1 MKVNQMKYTV
11 EQINE
16 FGQYYKN
23 GHSLKETASYF
34 NVNYHTL
41 KQILVKFGFRTPSKT
56 LSKQRVSK
64 VTYFDIIDSHE
75 KAY

>member
-23 GHSLKETASYF
+23 DHSLKETADHF

-41 KQILVKFGFRTPSKT
+41 KQILLKFGFRTPSKT
-56 LSKQRVSK
+56 LNNQRASK
-64 VTYFDIIDSHE
+64 VTYFDSIDSHE